1 MKKNEKNILSRNE
14 TKGNT
19 EWVDDFIINEKY
31 IFNMSLV
38 NIRAK
43 EVLFRISA

>member
-19 EWVDDFIINEKY
+19 GLHTLLYVFALKTLLADPNAPLDVEI
-31 IFNMSLV
+31 SLH
-38 NIRAK
+38 RP
-43 EVLFRISA
+43 